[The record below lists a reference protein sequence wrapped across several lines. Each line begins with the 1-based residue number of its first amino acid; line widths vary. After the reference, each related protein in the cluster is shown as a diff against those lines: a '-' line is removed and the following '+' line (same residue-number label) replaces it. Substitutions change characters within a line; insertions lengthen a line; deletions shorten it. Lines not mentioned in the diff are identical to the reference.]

1 MSATDELLAI
11 EKKFWT
17 GDSAFFEKHV
27 DKECLVAF
35 SAEMAGV
42 VSNKG
47 LAAAAGDGNRWQALD
62 LELKGLI
69 HPLEGVVVL
78 SYEAKAIRANGDTY
92 AALVST
98 GYVWRGDGWRMMFH
112 QHTPLEA
119 SFGQHVGT

>member
-11 EKKFWT
+11 EKKLWA

-27 DKECLVAF
+27 DRQCLIAF

-42 VSNKG
+42 ISDKE
-47 LAAAAGDGNRWQALD
+47 LAASAGHGQRWQALD

-78 SYEAKAIRANGDTY
+78 SYEAKAIRPNGDPY

-98 GYVWRGDGWRMMFH
+98 GYVWRGDGWKMMFH

-119 SFGQHVGT
+119 SYTRK